1 MRGGRGRGTCMCEF
15 FLSLL
20 FFSLGWVFGGRGGEG
35 GRGVWKGGGCRWVVL
50 GSGSVD

>member
-15 FLSLL
+15 FFLSL
-20 FFSLGWVFGGRGGEG
+20 FSFLWGGFLGEG
-35 GRGVWKGGGCRWVVL
+35 GFGKEVGGGCRWVVL